1 MPVLLWAQITAA
13 VWTTF
18 DFLTSDTLLTQN
30 PVRSITESTWL
41 GGNKIYIGLA
51 SGWVHS
57 YTDSTFV
64 HYLTADSSIA
74 QNVRN
79 DVRDFQVSPVD
90 NNPWL
95 ATGAGLYWP
104 SGATRLLNTDSGLVS
119 NNVWRVMPDTLGG
132 VYFGT
137 YGHGAGLYYFDP
149 DTLTF
154 PNLTDSLPGTTVFSM
169 ARDSSGNMWFGTD
182 SGATVYMGPGAWF
195 NYTTADGLPNNR
207 VYAIAV
213 DDSNNVWFGGP
224 QGAVMFDQDTTWTD
238 ISDSLDAHG
247 GRAVYDISCSY
258 WKSNYSHLTF
268 FATDSGI
275 VSYRIPAGYAA
286 FTMEST
292 NDSLPSNFIQSL
304 YIERHSS
311 GLDSLMTI
319 WIGTSAGLTR
329 ARKQ

>member
-1 MPVLLWAQITAA
+1 MPVLLWAQITTA
-13 VWTTF
+13 VWQTF

-30 PVRSITESTWL
+30 PVRSITTDLSNSFWFS
-41 GGNKIYIGLA
+41 LA
-51 SGWVHS
+51 SGFGTPL
-57 YTDSTFV
+57 TDSTFSLV
-64 HYLTADSSIA
+64 LTADSSIK

-79 DVRDFQVSPVD
+79 DVRDIQVSPY
-90 NNPWL
+90 NSAIWI
-95 ATGAGLYWP
+95 ATGAGL
-104 SGATRLLNTDSGLVS
+104 SLGTTRLLTADSGLTS

-149 DTLTF
+149 DTLVF
-154 PNLTDSLPGTTVFSM
+154 NNLTDSLPGTTVFSM
-169 ARDSSGNMWFGTD
+169 ARDSSDNIWFGTD

-207 VYAIAV
+207 VYTIAV

-238 ISDSLDAHG
+238 ISDSLDAYG

-258 WKSNYSHLTF
+258 WKSNYNHLTF
-268 FATDSGI
+268 FATDSGV

-304 YIERHSS
+304 HIERHSS